1 MFFRSANE
9 TMQCMVKNAAGVPYE
24 DLTCLYPLLRSFYAK
39 YVKNNN
45 NNIIIIIINA
55 NVISFV

>member
-45 NNIIIIIINA
+45 IIIIINA